1 VLRIG
6 VIGQSGEIPETA
18 ERLAEEIGREI
29 AIRGAILFTGG
40 TNGVMKAASRGA
52 KLANGLVVGIL
63 PGDTIDETNGFIDIP
78 VTTGM
83 NFDYRSLILV
93 HSSDAIIM
101 VAGANGTLGEL
112 SAAYLNRKPVVILEP
127 SGGWAAKIRGIAYEG
142 GRYLDERRLV
152 RLNYAQTAKEAVDL
166 AISLAKSASKI

>member
-1 VLRIG
+1 MLRIG

>member
-1 VLRIG
+1 MLRIG

-127 SGGWAAKIRGIAYEG
+127 SGGWAAKIRGIVYEG
-142 GRYLDERRLV
+142 GPYLDERRLV